1 MRGKRAT
8 QGIVTLVV
16 VSVLLAPLSARAATP
31 SLEQVRA
38 GLDTP
43 TPIADSARAII
54 ARADLESAQFSSSR
68 PGKGAR
74 CALSLT
80 VFPLLGTFAGMLVGA
95 TGAFASGNLGDSAK
109 GPVVVATVLGA
120 ALGIGLGVAVCRR

>member
-8 QGIVTLVV
+8 HGIATLVI
-16 VSVLLAPLSARAATP
+16 VSVLLAPHSARAATP
-31 SLEQVRA
+31 SLGQVRV
-38 GLDTP
+38 GLDKP
-43 TPIADSARAII
+43 TPIADSARALV

-74 CALSLT
+74 CAIGLT
-80 VFPLLGTFAGMLVGA
+80 VLPLLGAFAGMLVGA
-95 TGAFASGNLGDSAK
+95 TGAFASGNVGESAE
-109 GPVVVATVLGA
+109 GPVVVTTVLGA